1 MLRRLY
7 FKHVHH
13 NLHHQV
19 QTNENEVFYH
29 KPKTT
34 TNTTASNEDEYN
46 YNTSNEDEYNTSNE
60 DEYEYDSSEDGTTAG
75 SAGSEHSIDEKFY
88 AMEMQM
94 VFFDKRFQT
103 D

>member
-60 DEYEYDSSEDGTTAG
+60 DEYEYDTNQAWSKPDKELTL
-75 SAGSEHSIDEKFY
+75 SAFCNFMMS
-88 AMEMQM
+88 
-94 VFFDKRFQT
+94 RN
-103 D
+103 

>member
-1 MLRRLY
+1 MYMFLS
-7 FKHVHH
+7 FG
-13 NLHHQV
+13 HQKKELATMMKKNYLTGSAGSN
-19 QTNENEVFYH
+19 TN
-29 KPKTT
+29 
-34 TNTTASNEDEYN
+34 TNTTA
-46 YNTSNEDEYNTSNE
+46 SNE

>member
-1 MLRRLY
+1 MVIKKRIS
-7 FKHVHH
+7 HH
-13 NLHHQV
+13 DEKKYLTGSAGSN
-19 QTNENEVFYH
+19 TNTN
-29 KPKTT
+29 
-34 TNTTASNEDEYN
+34 TNTTA
-46 YNTSNEDEYNTSNE
+46 SNE

-94 VFFDKRFQT
+94 VFFDKRFHT